1 MGGLFGGTQKPIEM
15 PPVEEEPPEVVT
27 EALKGEGDKPEKRK
41 GYAETIITG
50 ELAPEGKGN
59 TLLG

>member
-1 MGGLFGGTQKPIEM
+1 MGGLFNTPKPIEM

-27 EALKGEGDKPEKRK
+27 EALKGEGDKPKKRK
-41 GYAETIITG
+41 GRAETIITG
-50 ELAPEGKGN
+50 ELEPQGKGN

>member
-1 MGGLFGGTQKPIEM
+1 MGGMFSKPKPIIM

-27 EALKGEGDKPEKRK
+27 EAIKGPADKPKKRK
-41 GYAETIITG
+41 GRAETILTG
-50 ELAPEGKGN
+50 ELVPLNKGN